1 MLQLKD
7 ITKSYKTG
15 DFTQV
20 ALNKV
25 SLNFRE
31 SEFVAILGQ
40 SGSGK
45 TTLLNIIG
53 GLDQYDSGELTINGQ
68 STKHFQDGEWDAY
81 RNNSVGF
88 IFQSYNLISHL
99 SIVDNVEMGMTLSGV
114 STSEKNRK
122 AIEVLE
128 KVGLIDHIH
137 KKPNQLSGGQMQR
150 VAIARALANN
160 PDIILADEPTGALD
174 SETSEQI
181 MELIKTIAED
191 KLVIMVTHNPELAE
205 QYADRIIKFSDGSS
219 VSDTNPLATQK
230 ATSNYTLKKTSMNF
244 LTALKLSGK
253 NIATKKWRTG
263 LTAFASSIGIIG
275 IALILSLSNGFDKQI
290 STYET
295 GAMSN
300 FPITINQSAMSIDVS
315 DHAAMGGTD
324 LPMYPSEKTMIP
336 YDPTENS
343 IIHMNV
349 LSAEYIDYLD
359 KIDPELIDGISYTRT
374 VNLNMLKSDG
384 EIAST
389 VNKGNISFSTYP
401 SKQGDSTGSYLEQY
415 YDVLEGSFPTKETD
429 LVMIVDQYNR
439 MNNAALDALGIN
451 YNVDSIELADLVGY
465 ELKLIKNDDFY
476 KKNGEQFTV
485 NGKASNL
492 IEMYNTDEA
501 ITLNIVGVIREQEDS
516 KMSTLPAGITYS
528 DELATQFIEDAKK
541 SEIVMA
547 QQEADYNVLT
557 GQILSDDIA
566 GSGMAG
572 MAQAGMPSMDP
583 SMAAA
588 MAAAIPTASTKE
600 DILASLGATGIPTSV
615 SLYPLDFGTKESITA
630 YLDEWNTDLA
640 TKDQVLYTDLAAIV
654 TSISGGI
661 MDGITM
667 VLIAFAAISL
677 VVSLIMIS
685 IITYISVMERTKEIG
700 VLRALGARKK
710 DITRVFNA
718 ETFIIGVCSGV
729 LGIGITYLL
738 TIPVNA
744 ILYNLT
750 ELSNVAQLNPIH
762 AITLGI
768 ISVVLTMLGGFIPA
782 KMAAK
787 KDPVTALRSE

>member
-20 ALNKV
+20 ALDKV
-25 SLNFRE
+25 SLNFRK

-45 TTLLNIIG
+45 TTLLNLIG

-68 STKHFQDGEWDAY
+68 STKNFQDGDWDAY

-114 STSEKNRK
+114 STSEKKKK
-122 AIEVLE
+122 ALEVLE
-128 KVGLIDHIH
+128 KVGLKDHVH

-174 SETSEQI
+174 TETSGQI

-205 QYADRIIKFSDGSS
+205 QYADRVIKFSDGKS
-219 VSDTNPLATQK
+219 VSDTNPLANQK
-230 ATSNYTLKKTSMNF
+230 ASSNYTLKKTSMSF

-290 STYET
+290 SSYEA

-300 FPITINQSAMSIDVS
+300 FPITINQTAMSVDVS
-315 DHAAMGGTD
+315 QHAAMGGTD
-324 LPMYPSEKTMIP
+324 LPSYPTDNKLIP

-343 IIHMNV
+343 IIHKNV
-349 LSAEYIDYLD
+349 LTTEYLAYLE
-359 KIDPELIDGISYTRT
+359 KIDPKLIDGISYTRT
-374 VNLNMLKSDG
+374 VNMNMLKSDG
-384 EIAST
+384 EKAST
-389 VNKGNISFSTYP
+389 VNKGNISFSPYP
-401 SKQGDSTGSYLEQY
+401 SKQGDTSGSYLEQY
-415 YDVLEGSFPTKETD
+415 YDVLEGSFPSEMTD
-429 LVMIVDQYNR
+429 LVLIVDEYNR
-439 MNNAALDALGIN
+439 LTEASMDALGLN
-451 YNVDSIELADLVGY
+451 YNVDSINFADLIGY
-465 ELKLIKNDDFY
+465 ELKLMKNDDY
-476 KKNGEQFTV
+476 YQRNGEQFAVKGT
-485 NGKASNL
+485 ATNL
-492 IEMYNTDEA
+492 IDMYNSDEA
-501 ITLNIVGVIREQEDS
+501 ITLNVVGVIRGQEES
-516 KMSTLPAGITYS
+516 KMSTLPAGIAYS
-528 DELATQFIEDAKK
+528 DELATYFIEDAKS
-541 SEIVMA
+541 SEIVKA
-547 QQEADYNVLT
+547 QEEADYNVLT
-557 GQILSDDIA
+557 GQMLTEDIA

-572 MAQAGMPSMDP
+572 MTQAGMPTMDH
-583 SMAAA
+583 SLAAA
-588 MAAAIPTASTKE
+588 MAAATPATSTKA
-600 DILASLGATGIPTSV
+600 DILASLGATEIPTSV
-615 SLYPLDFGTKESITA
+615 SLYPLDFGSKEKVNA
-630 YLDEWNTDLA
+630 YLDDWNADLD
-640 TKDQVLYTDLAAIV
+640 TKDKVMYTDLAAIV
-654 TSISGGI
+654 TSISGSI

-677 VVSLIMIS
+677 VVSLIMIA

-718 ETFIIGVCSGV
+718 ETFIIGACSGI

-738 TIPVNA
+738 TIPVNI

-750 ELSNVAQLNPIH
+750 DLSNVAQLDPMH
-762 AITLGI
+762 ALTLGV
-768 ISVVLTMLGGFIPA
+768 ISVVLTMVGGFIPA

>member
-15 DFTQV
+15 EFTQV
-20 ALNKV
+20 ALDKV

-45 TTLLNIIG
+45 TTLLNVIG
-53 GLDQYDSGELTINGQ
+53 GLDQYDSGELIINGQ
-68 STKHFQDGEWDAY
+68 STKNFQDGEWDAY

-114 STSEKNRK
+114 STSEKNKK
-122 AIEVLE
+122 AMEVLE
-128 KVGLIDHIH
+128 KVGLKDHVH

-181 MELIKTIAED
+181 MDLIKTIAED

-205 QYADRIIKFSDGSS
+205 QYADRVIKFSDGKA
-219 VSDTNPLATQK
+219 VSDSNPLANQK
-230 ATSNYTLKKTSMNF
+230 LTSNYKLKKTSMSF
-244 LTALKLSGK
+244 FTALKLSGK

-290 STYET
+290 SSYET
-295 GAMSN
+295 GALST
-300 FPITINQSAMSIDVS
+300 FPITISQTAMNVDMTEHPSF
-315 DHAAMGGTD
+315 GGTD
-324 LPMYPSEKTMIP
+324 LTPYPEEKVLFP
-336 YDPTENS
+336 YDPTKNS
-343 IIHMNV
+343 ILHFNV
-349 LSAEYIDYLD
+349 LSTDYLD
-359 KIDPELIDGISYTRT
+359 YLTKVDPALIDGISYTRT
-374 VNLNMLKSDG
+374 VNMNMLKSDG
-384 EIAST
+384 EKAT
-389 VNKGNISFSTYP
+389 TLNKSNISFSSYP
-401 SKQGDSTGSYLEQY
+401 SKQGDTTGSYLEQY
-415 YDVLEGSFPTKETD
+415 YDLLEGSFPTKMTD
-429 LVMIVDQYNR
+429 LVLIVDEYNR
-439 MNNAALDALGIN
+439 LNNSSLEALGIKHDA
-451 YNVDSIELADLVGY
+451 DSIDFNDLIGY
-465 ELKLIKNDDFY
+465 ELKLIKNDDY
-476 KKNGEQFTV
+476 YVKNGEQFTV
-485 NGKASNL
+485 NGTSSNL
-492 IEMYNTDEA
+492 MDMYNSDDA
-501 ITLNIVGVIREQEDS
+501 ITLNIVGVIRGQEES
-516 KMSTLPAGITYS
+516 KMSTLPAGIAYS
-528 DELATQFIEDAKK
+528 DELATYFIEDAKN
-541 SEIVMA
+541 SEIVKA
-547 QQEADYNVLT
+547 QQQADYNVIT
-557 GQILSDDIA
+557 GELLSQGNA
-566 GSGMAG
+566 VENTMASMGSGAMPSGGMPPGMAG
-572 MAQAGMPSMDP
+572 GSNVA
-583 SMAAA
+583 
-588 MAAAIPTASTKE
+588 PTKDE
-600 DILASLGATGIPTSV
+600 MLATLGATEIPAAI
-615 SLYPLDFGTKESITA
+615 SLYPVDFGAKEKITT
-630 YLDEWNTDLA
+630 YLDEWNKDLE
-640 TKDQVLYTDLAAIV
+640 TENKVVYTDMAAIV
-654 TSISGGI
+654 TRISGGI

-667 VLIAFAAISL
+667 VLVAFAAISL
-677 VVSLIMIS
+677 VVSLIMIG

-718 ETFIIGVCSGV
+718 ETFIIGACSGL
-729 LGIGITYLL
+729 LGIGVTYLL

-750 ELSNVAQLNPIH
+750 DLSNVAQLNPIH
-762 AITLGI
+762 ALSLGV
-768 ISVVLTMLGGFIPA
+768 ISVVLTMIGGFIPA

>member
-15 DFTQV
+15 EFTQV

-25 SLNFRE
+25 SLNFRK

-45 TTLLNIIG
+45 TTLLNVIG
-53 GLDQYDSGELTINGQ
+53 GLDQYDTGELIINGQ
-68 STKHFQDGEWDAY
+68 STKHFKDSEWDAY

-99 SIVDNVEMGMTLSGV
+99 SIVDNVEMSMTLSGV
-114 STSEKNRK
+114 SPSEKKQK
-122 AIEVLE
+122 ALESLE
-128 KVGLIDHIH
+128 KVGLKDHVH
-137 KKPNQLSGGQMQR
+137 KRPNQLSGGQMQR

-181 MELIKTIAED
+181 MDLIKSIAED

-205 QYADRIIKFSDGSS
+205 QYADRVIKFSDGKA
-219 VSDTNPLATQK
+219 VSDSNPMATHK
-230 ATSNYTLKKTSMNF
+230 TTSSYSLKKTSMSF

-290 STYET
+290 SSYEA

-300 FPITINQSAMSIDVS
+300 FPITISQSAMSVDMS
-315 DHAAMGGTD
+315 QHAAAGQTD
-324 LPMYPSEKTMIP
+324 LTSYPKDKKLYP

-343 IIHMNV
+343 VIHTNI
-349 LSAEYIDYLD
+349 LTQDYIDYLE
-359 KIDPELIDGISYTRT
+359 KIDPTLIDGISYTRT
-374 VNLNMLKSDG
+374 VNMNMLKSDG
-384 EIAST
+384 EKATT
-389 VNKGNISFSTYP
+389 VNKGNISFSPYP
-401 SKQGDSTGSYLEQY
+401 SKQGDTAEGYLEQY
-415 YDVLEGSFPTKETD
+415 YDVLEGTYPTKMTD
-429 LVMIVDQYNR
+429 LVLIVDEYNR
-439 MNNAALDALGIN
+439 LTDAAIDALGLN
-451 YNVDSIELADLVGY
+451 YDVDSIDLSELIGY
-465 ELKLIKNDDFY
+465 ELKLIKNDDY
-476 KKNGEQFTV
+476 YVKNGEQFTV
-485 NGKASNL
+485 NGTSSNL
-492 IEMYNTDEA
+492 INMYNSDEA
-501 ITLNIVGVIREQEDS
+501 ITLNIVGVLRSQEDS
-516 KMSTLPAGITYS
+516 KMSSLPAGIAYS
-528 DELATQFIEDAKK
+528 DELATYFIEDAKN
-541 SEIVMA
+541 SEIVNA
-547 QQEADYNVLT
+547 QQAADYNVLT
-557 GQILSDDIA
+557 GQVLTQGVA
-566 GSGMAG
+566 GSGIAG
-572 MAQAGMPSMDP
+572 MNQAGMPTMD
-583 SMAAA
+583 SGMAAA
-588 MAAAIPTASTKE
+588 MAAASSLTSTKE
-600 DILASLGATGIPTSV
+600 DILASLGASKIPTSI
-615 SLYPLDFGTKESITA
+615 SLYPIDFGAKEKITA
-630 YLDEWNTDLA
+630 YLDEWNTDLK
-640 TKDQVLYTDLAAIV
+640 TKDKVIYTDLAAIV
-654 TSISGGI
+654 TSISGSI

-677 VVSLIMIS
+677 VVSLIMIG

-718 ETFIIGVCSGV
+718 ETFIIGACSGI

-762 AITLGI
+762 ALALGI
-768 ISVVLTMLGGFIPA
+768 ISVLLTMLGGSLPA

>member
-45 TTLLNIIG
+45 TTLLNVIG
-53 GLDQYDSGELTINGQ
+53 GLDQYDSGELIINGQ

-128 KVGLIDHIH
+128 KVGLKDHIH

-205 QYADRIIKFSDGSS
+205 QYADRVIKFSDGSS

-300 FPITINQSAMSIDVS
+300 FPITISQSAMSVDVS

-324 LPMYPSEKTMIP
+324 LPMYPTEKTLIP

-343 IIHMNV
+343 IIHTNV
-349 LSAEYIDYLD
+349 LTTEYLDYLD
-359 KIDPELIDGISYTRT
+359 KIDPELMDGISYTRT

-389 VNKGNISFSTYP
+389 VNKGNVSFSTYP
-401 SKQGDSTGSYLEQY
+401 SKQEDTSGSYLEQY

-429 LVMIVDQYNR
+429 LVLIVDQYNR

-451 YNVDSIELADLVGY
+451 YNVDSINLADLVGY

-485 NGKASNL
+485 NGTASNL
-492 IEMYNTDEA
+492 MDMYNNDEA

-516 KMSTLPAGITYS
+516 KMSTLPAGIAYS
-528 DELATQFIEDAKK
+528 DELATHFIEDAKT
-541 SEIVMA
+541 SEIVKA

-572 MAQAGMPSMDP
+572 MTQAGMPSMDP

-588 MAAAIPTASTKE
+588 MAAAMPTTSTKE
-600 DILASLGATGIPTSV
+600 AILASLGATEIPTSV
-615 SLYPLDFGTKESITA
+615 SLYPLDFGTKESITT

-640 TKDQVLYTDLAAIV
+640 EEDQVLYTDLAAIV

-667 VLIAFAAISL
+667 VLVAFAAISL

-744 ILYNLT
+744 ILFNLT

>member
-1 MLQLKD
+1 MLQLKN

-15 DFTQV
+15 EFTQV
-20 ALNKV
+20 ALDKV
-25 SLNFRE
+25 NLNFRE

-53 GLDQYDSGELTINGQ
+53 GLDQYDSGELIINGQ
-68 STKHFQDGEWDAY
+68 STERFKDSEWDAY

-99 SIVDNVEMGMTLSGV
+99 SITDNVEMGMTLSGV
-114 STSEKNRK
+114 SAAEKHRK
-122 AIEVLE
+122 ALEVLE
-128 KVGLIDHIH
+128 KVGLKDHVH

-174 SETSEQI
+174 TETSEQI

-205 QYADRIIKFSDGSS
+205 SYADRVIRFKDGHAI
-219 VSDTNPLATQK
+219 SDTNPLASQ
-230 ATSNYTLKKTSMNF
+230 KTSSGYKLKETSMSF
-244 LTALKLSGK
+244 LTALKLFGK

-290 STYET
+290 SSYET
-295 GAMSN
+295 GALSN
-300 FPITINQSAMSIDVS
+300 FPISINQTAIDLQNAGPPGQETEELTS
-315 DHAAMGGTD
+315 
-324 LPMYPSEKTMIP
+324 YPAEKKLYP
-336 YDPTENS
+336 YDPTVNS
-343 IIHMNV
+343 AMHTNV
-349 LSAEYIDYLD
+349 LTQEYMDYLAG
-359 KIDPELIDGISYTRT
+359 IDPDLIDGVSYTRS
-374 VNLNMLKSDG
+374 VNMNWLVSDG
-384 EIAST
+384 EKAANLDKSKIT
-389 VNKGNISFSTYP
+389 VSPYP
-401 SKQGDSTGSYLEQY
+401 SKQGNTADSYLEQY
-415 YDVLEGSFPTKETD
+415 YDLLEGKYPAEATD
-429 LVMIVDQYNR
+429 LVLIVDEYNR
-439 MNNAALDALGIN
+439 LTDAAVNALGLDYKADSIDLSELVGTQLKLVMNNEYYL
-451 YNVDSIELADLVGY
+451 
-465 ELKLIKNDDFY
+465 
-476 KKNGEQFTV
+476 KNGEQFVV
-485 NGKASNL
+485 NGTAANL
-492 IEMYNTDEA
+492 IDLYNSPDA
-501 ITLNIVGVIREQEDS
+501 VTLNIVGVLRGQEGS
-516 KMSTLPAGITYS
+516 RISTLSPGLVYS
-528 DELATQFIEDAKK
+528 DELAATFIADAQK
-541 SEIVMA
+541 SEIVLA
-547 QQEADYNVLT
+547 QEAADYNVLT
-557 GQILSDDIA
+557 GQPLAEDVA
-566 GSGMAG
+566 GLGSMGGMGGGSPLMNAG
-572 MAQAGMPSMDP
+572 MAASAGMAPVTKADAL
-583 SMAAA
+583 AA
-588 MAAAIPTASTKE
+588 
-600 DILASLGATGIPTSV
+600 LGATVIPSAV
-615 SLYPLDFGTKESITA
+615 SLYPIDFSAKESVTA
-630 YLDEWNTDLA
+630 YLDKWNEGKPA
-640 TKDQVLYTDLAAIV
+640 EEQVQYTDLAAIV
-654 TSISGGI
+654 TNISGGI

-677 VVSLIMIS
+677 VVSLIMIA

-718 ETFIIGVCSGV
+718 ETFIIGACSGI

-750 ELSNVAQLNPIH
+750 ELKNVAQLNPLH

-768 ISVVLTMLGGFIPA
+768 ISVLLTMLGGAIPA

-787 KDPVTALRSE
+787 KDPVAALRSE

>member
-15 DFTQV
+15 EFTQV

-53 GLDQYDSGELTINGQ
+53 GLDQYDSGELIINGQ

-114 STSEKNRK
+114 SPTEKKKK
-122 AIEVLE
+122 ALEVLE
-128 KVGLIDHIH
+128 KVGLKDHVH

-181 MELIKTIAED
+181 MDLIKTIAED

-205 QYADRIIKFSDGSS
+205 QYADRVIKFSDGKA
-219 VSDTNPLATQK
+219 VSDSNPMANHKT
-230 ATSNYTLKKTSMNF
+230 TSSYSLKKTSMSF

-290 STYET
+290 SSYEA

-300 FPITINQSAMSIDVS
+300 FPITINQSAMSVDMS
-315 DHAAMGGTD
+315 QHAAAGQTD
-324 LPMYPSEKTMIP
+324 LTSYPTDKKLYP

-343 IIHMNV
+343 VIHSNI
-349 LSAEYIDYLD
+349 LTKDYINYLEN
-359 KIDPELIDGISYTRT
+359 IDPALIDGISYTRT
-374 VNLNMLKSDG
+374 VNMNMLKSDG
-384 EIAST
+384 EKATTI
-389 VNKGNISFSTYP
+389 NKGNISFSPYP
-401 SKQGDSTGSYLEQY
+401 SKQGNATGSYLEQY
-415 YDVLEGSFPTKETD
+415 YDVLEGTYPTNMTD
-429 LVMIVDQYNR
+429 LVLIVDEYNR
-439 MNNAALDALGIN
+439 LTDAAIDALGIN
-451 YNVDSIELADLVGY
+451 YDVDSIDLAELIGY
-465 ELKLIKNDDFY
+465 ELKLIKNDDY
-476 KKNGEQFTV
+476 YVNNGEQFTV
-485 NGKASNL
+485 NGTSSNL
-492 IEMYNTDEA
+492 INMYNSDEA
-501 ITLNIVGVIREQEDS
+501 ITLNIVGVLRSQEDS
-516 KMSTLPAGITYS
+516 KMSSLPAGIAYS
-528 DELATQFIEDAKK
+528 DELATYFIEDASQ
-541 SEIVMA
+541 SEIVKA
-547 QQEADYNVLT
+547 QQTADYNVLT
-557 GQILSDDIA
+557 GQVLTQGVA
-566 GSGMAG
+566 GSGIAG
-572 MAQAGMPSMDP
+572 MNQAGMPSMD
-583 SMAAA
+583 SGMASALAAA
-588 MAAAIPTASTKE
+588 SSLTSTKE
-600 DILASLGATGIPTSV
+600 DILASLGATEIPTSI
-615 SLYPLDFGTKESITA
+615 SLYPIDFGAKEKITA
-630 YLDEWNTDLA
+630 YLDEWNADLK
-640 TKDQVLYTDLAAIV
+640 TEDKVIYTDLAAIV
-654 TSISGGI
+654 TSISGSI

-677 VVSLIMIS
+677 VVSLIMIG

-718 ETFIIGVCSGV
+718 ETFIIGACSGI

-750 ELSNVAQLNPIH
+750 ELSNVAQLNPVH
-762 AITLGI
+762 ALSLGI
-768 ISVVLTMLGGFIPA
+768 ISVLLTMLGGSIPA